1 MGGLAFP
8 FDADA
13 GKVFLRS
20 MNTVTSRQVSS
31 RQLAVPNLLT
41 YARIAAVPAV
51 VACLYWQDVPQHGER
66 LRWVAVT
73 IFIAAGVTDFF
84 DGYVARSWGQQS
96 SLGRMLDPIA

>member
-1 MGGLAFP
+1 MGGPAFP

-51 VACLYWQDVPQHGER
+51 VACLYWQDILQGGLWLRLGAAVIFFSARGTDGLYRYFARHRRGETR
-66 LRWVAVT
+66 FGPL
-73 IFIAAGVTDFF
+73 
-84 DGYVARSWGQQS
+84 
-96 SLGRMLDPIA
+96 